1 MIFLISGTIT
11 FSHSIGKKNEASVP
25 VFYADWTSV
34 PVPRTSSLRGLD
46 VGFIPLLPKEL
57 PYMANNDEYTDEY
70 NDEYLCRDFFVGFNF
85 WSRLS
90 FQISEFRVH
99 CITYVAL
106 TNKMA
111 DTCVRLRQS
120 RVQARPV
127 RFGQDDCTMYIAY
140 IAYVVWRGLRLLTT
154 WRKSFVSYASARV
167 SMSKICNRYLAKI
180 DIWYN
185 NNLWCRRL

>member
-1 MIFLISGTIT
+1 MSYNLLSDCFICDLQLLVVLTASERHSELYIFDIWNDNLLS
-11 FSHSIGKKNEASVP
+11 FNKEKNEASVP

-57 PYMANNDEYTDEY
+57 PYLANNDEY

-99 CITYVAL
+99 W
-106 TNKMA
+106 
-111 DTCVRLRQS
+111 S
-120 RVQARPV
+120 S
-127 RFGQDDCTMYIAY
+127 IA
-140 IAYVVWRGLRLLTT
+140 
-154 WRKSFVSYASARV
+154 
-167 SMSKICNRYLAKI
+167 
-180 DIWYN
+180 
-185 NNLWCRRL
+185 